1 MVVRCLCLLS
11 LTFCLTSLYGQ
22 SHYLLSKLEATRHE
36 NRIILSWTIKQGGSC
51 FGIGI
56 FRSTDNNEFEKIGEI
71 TGNCGSSENEQN
83 FIFIDDNPVKNMIN
97 YYVLEMGFSGK
108 TNPPLKAEFFD
119 FDKNIS
125 KVIPNPFKDSAR
137 ILFINPDFTAYTLY
151 IFDESGKL
159 LKTAIS
165 KGDFFILSSDDIHF
179 NTPATAGKFYYTIA
193 DEKGQRITSGI
204 LITRSE

>member
-11 LTFCLTSLYGQ
+11 ITFCLTSLYGQ
-22 SHYLLSKLEATRHE
+22 SHYLLSKFEATRHE

-56 FRSTDNNEFEKIGEI
+56 FRSTDNTEFEKIGEI

-83 FIFIDDNPVKNMIN
+83 FIYIDDNPVKNMIN

-108 TNPPLKAEFFD
+108 TKPPLEAEFFD
-119 FDKNIS
+119 FDKNSS

-137 ILFINPDFTAYTLY
+137 ILFINPDFATYTLY
-151 IFDESGKL
+151 IFEESGKL

-165 KGDFFILSSDDIHF
+165 KEDAFILTSDDIHY
-179 NTPATAGKFYYTIA
+179 NTPATERKFYYIIT

-204 LITRSE
+204 FITRSE